1 MKFNYIAIEREYA
14 SGGSSIGKKV
24 GEILGIPCY
33 GKEIPEVTAKKS
45 NLSIE
50 HVLELEENSSG
61 SLLYS
66 LSRMSNIITSG
77 GNIKLNDFEEV
88 VIEEMKVIKELAG
101 NGAAVFVGRTAA
113 YALKERKNILK
124 VFIHASMDFRE
135 QRAIK
140 TYDICKSEVK
150 DVIKKYDKR
159 RSAFYKA
166 NFGKDWKNYSDYDLV
181 LDSSILG
188 IDKCA
193 DVIAECAK

>member
-14 SGGSSIGKKV
+14 SGGSSIGKKT

-33 GKEIPEVTAKKS
+33 GKEIPIITAEKS
-45 NLSIE
+45 GLSVE
-50 HVLELEENSSG
+50 YVLELEENASG

-77 GNIKLNDFEEV
+77 GSVKLNDFEEV
-88 VIEEMKVIKELAG
+88 VLEEMKAIKELSG

-113 YALKERKNILK
+113 YALKDRKDVLK

-135 QRAIK
+135 ERAIK
-140 TYDICKSEVK
+140 TYEICKSDVK

-159 RSAFYKA
+159 RSTFYKA
-166 NFGKDWKNYSDYDLV
+166 NFGKDWKHYSDYDLV

-193 DVIAECAK
+193 AVIAECAK